1 MDKNL
6 LINLL
11 WFDKNLHLVISVYIF
26 LLFYWSA
33 QGISKGVLSSRSV
46 FNQEVKLGKE
56 FSPSGLSGI
65 QFLSYHEVFKGS
77 MISQYLESFI
87 DL

>member
-33 QGISKGVLSSRSV
+33 QGVSRDILLSRLI
-46 FNQEVKLGKE
+46 F
-56 FSPSGLSGI
+56 
-65 QFLSYHEVFKGS
+65 
-77 MISQYLESFI
+77 
-87 DL
+87 D